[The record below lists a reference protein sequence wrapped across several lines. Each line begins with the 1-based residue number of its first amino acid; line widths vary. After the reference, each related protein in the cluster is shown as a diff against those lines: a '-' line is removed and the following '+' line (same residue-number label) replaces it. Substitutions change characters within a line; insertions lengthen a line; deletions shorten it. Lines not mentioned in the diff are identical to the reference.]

1 MKRSKTLL
9 DDFTTRKDEKL
20 ESYRISLEESERRAA
35 SEGRERAVESL
46 AKKGMETLIQFSVS
60 GGLLNRPES
69 AIAWLR
75 DFLLQSS
82 LLGTVDGSVK
92 VTAGS
97 STDSGVNR
105 GRGTAVPTT
114 AAGKTEG
121 VSGYGIKGPKSA
133 KLVSKSKFQFQSSVT
148 QMHVISRS
156 ERGHLSGGGDIR
168 GDYSC
173 MYKVGRNVYK
183 TLLCLNSSLLKTQLH
198 LNSISMPFY
207 LIAAPFSRDLHVLIP

>member
-1 MKRSKTLL
+1 VKRSKTLL

-35 SEGRERAVESL
+35 SEGRERAVEAL

-75 DFLLQSS
+75 DFLLQST

-105 GRGTAVPTT
+105 GRGTAGPTT
-114 AAGKTEG
+114 AAGKTG
-121 VSGYGIKGPKSA
+121 VPGYGIKGPKSA

-168 GDYSC
+168 GDYTC
-173 MYKVGRNVYK
+173 MYKVGRNVHK
-183 TLLCLNSSLLKTQLH
+183 TLLCLNSSLWKSQLH
-198 LNSISMPFY
+198 LNSISMPF
-207 LIAAPFSRDLHVLIP
+207 

>member
-9 DDFTTRKDEKL
+9 DEFTTRKDEKL

-97 STDSGVNR
+97 STDSGANR
-105 GRGTAVPTT
+105 GRGTAGPTT
-114 AAGKTEG
+114 KTEA

-133 KLVSKSKFQFQSSVT
+133 KLVSNSKFQFQSSVT

-173 MYKVGRNVYK
+173 MYKVGRNVYN
-183 TLLCLNSSLLKTQLH
+183 TLLCLYSSLWKSQQH

-207 LIAAPFSRDLHVLIP
+207 LIAAPCSRDLHVLIP